1 MVKVCALPVLRCMTG
16 FTLGSKTAIVLV
28 ILLMTGVTVAGRT
41 LEDVIHMALFAGY
54 LIVFTF

>member
-1 MVKVCALPVLRCMTG
+1 MTG